1 MLQSNVLPQGV
12 EKEKPYDLA
21 VVIGRF
27 QLPHAGHALLFNK
40 ALELANHVLIVKGSS
55 FQPRTVKNPFT
66 FQELSTAIKEYFS
79 LRGAQNRVH
88 VQPCTDNPY
97 SDTSWLNQVQSLI
110 EEAAGKSISNGRWTD
125 RPLGK
130 PKVCVIGHKK
140 EKDDSTYY
148 LDLFP
153 QYDFINVSEFKLSL
167 DSTTL
172 RTLMYEGP
180 DNLDIGKHLILPTMI
195 PFLEKFV
202 KTQEYRNLIYEH
214 KYYKEYPLI
223 WGEGP
228 FLTADA
234 VVVKAGHILLVQRGD
249 NPGKGLWAIPG
260 GFVNK
265 GERIYPAAIRELYEE
280 TKIDVPP
287 AVVKGSLKKSG
298 LFDDPKRSLRGRV
311 ITHAYLFDLDGHD
324 KKPGLPKVK
333 GSDDAK
339 EAKWFPISQVLKMG
353 ELMFEDHL
361 SIITNLLGIE

>member
-1 MLQSNVLPQGV
+1 
-12 EKEKPYDLA
+12 
-21 VVIGRF
+21 
-27 QLPHAGHALLFNK
+27 
-40 ALELANHVLIVKGSS
+40 
-55 FQPRTVKNPFT
+55 
-66 FQELSTAIKEYFS
+66 
-79 LRGAQNRVH
+79 
-88 VQPCTDNPY
+88 
-97 SDTSWLNQVQSLI
+97 
-110 EEAAGKSISNGRWTD
+110 
-125 RPLGK
+125 
-130 PKVCVIGHKK
+130 
-140 EKDDSTYY
+140 
-148 LDLFP
+148 
-153 QYDFINVSEFKLSL
+153 
-167 DSTTL
+167 
-172 RTLMYEGP
+172 MYEGP

-339 EAKWFPISQVLKMG
+339 EARWFPISELLKMG
-353 ELMFEDHL
+353 EVIFEDHK
-361 SIITNLLGIE
+361 SIIANLLGIE